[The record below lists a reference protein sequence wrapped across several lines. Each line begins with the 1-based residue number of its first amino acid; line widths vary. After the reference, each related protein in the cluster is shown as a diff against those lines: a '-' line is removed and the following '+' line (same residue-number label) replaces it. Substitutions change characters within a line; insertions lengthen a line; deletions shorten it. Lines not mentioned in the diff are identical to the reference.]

1 MLKEERIHLID
12 QEVHQPESIK
22 LLLEECQEWE
32 EACLEWVEVLLLEEG
47 LNYQL
52 VYHQIFNKW
61 LKICL
66 QLNYNK

>member
-12 QEVHQPESIK
+12 QEAHLPESIK

-32 EACLEWVEVLLLEEG
+32 EACLVWVEVLLLEED

-52 VYHQIFNKW
+52 VYHQIFYKW

-66 QLNYNK
+66 QLNCNK

>member
-12 QEVHQPESIK
+12 QEVLQPESIK

-32 EACLEWVEVLLLEEG
+32 EACQEWVEVLLEEDP
-47 LNYQL
+47 NYQL
-52 VYHQIFNKW
+52 GYHQIFNRW

-66 QLNYNK
+66 QLNCNK